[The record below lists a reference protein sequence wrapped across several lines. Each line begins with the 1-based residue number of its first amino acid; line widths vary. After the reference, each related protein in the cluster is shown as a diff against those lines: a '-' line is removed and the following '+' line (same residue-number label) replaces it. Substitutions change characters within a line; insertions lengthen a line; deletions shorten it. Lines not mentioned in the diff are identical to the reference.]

1 MIEKLHHTLSKL
13 VIEADLCHAEQ
24 KELAANMSIIDDA
37 KIIAERGVYAGTE
50 IKINSVLLKVQENR
64 GKSVFR
70 VERREMTINS
80 R

>member
-1 MIEKLHHTLSKL
+1 
-13 VIEADLCHAEQ
+13 
-24 KELAANMSIIDDA
+24 MSVIDDA

-70 VERREMTINS
+70 VEHREMTINT